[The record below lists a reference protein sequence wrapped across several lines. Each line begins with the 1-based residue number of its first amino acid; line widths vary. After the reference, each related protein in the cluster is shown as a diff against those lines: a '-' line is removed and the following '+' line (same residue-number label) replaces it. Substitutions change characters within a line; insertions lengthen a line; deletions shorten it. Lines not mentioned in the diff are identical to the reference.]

1 LTPAGRRQRTAARE
15 RWKIAQQALEK
26 TLGPGLVANLHH
38 ELDVALS
45 KLKPAMPEEN

>member
-1 LTPAGRRQRTAARE
+1 MTAMA
-15 RWKIAQQALEK
+15 KPQTAVALEK
-26 TLGPGLVANLHH
+26 ALGAGLVATLHH